1 MTAFSV
7 KNSEHFGEP
16 SKPAEKTVSP
26 VVSKPSGP
34 PKPWKKYS
42 EILQESVEYAKLRQD
57 GKIKSL
63 KTTWKGFNSIGL
75 NGIEWQS
82 LYVLAARPGVGKTLI
97 AATLARGMQKM
108 NPDQKFSVLHF
119 QFEMLGRNM
128 GMRELSSGTN
138 LNIRYIQSS
147 QDDGMPP
154 LSIVDWNKL
163 KAYADAQSNRDEY
176 VIDRALTVPQMKEAI
191 FAFYKETGLPFV
203 VTLDHAGLVKQS
215 AADTSKQQTLQNLST
230 MLTEVK
236 NALPVTFLI
245 LTQLNRDI
253 DNAERQKP
261 GKLENYPTEADV
273 YGSDYLLQCAD
284 VMIAYNRPA
293 KYNLSLYGPQR
304 YIISPA
310 DKYLLAMH
318 VLKNRFGE
326 LSIQWYK
333 ADYATMSVI
342 QVHEPTMAPSK
353 ASTH

>member
-1 MTAFSV
+1 MKSFSV
-7 KNSEHFGEP
+7 KNSEHFEQP
-16 SKPAEKTVSP
+16 SKSAEKPLAP
-26 VVSKPSGP
+26 VVAKPTGP
-34 PKPWKKYS
+34 PKLWKRYS
-42 EILQESVEYAKLRQD
+42 DILLESVEYAGRRQR
-57 GKIKSL
+57 GEIKSL

-82 LYVLAARPGVGKTLI
+82 LYVIAARPGVGKTLV
-97 AATLARGMQKM
+97 AATLARGIQKM
-108 NPDQKFSVLHF
+108 NPDQDFAVLHF

-147 QDDGMPP
+147 QDDGMPA
-154 LSIVDWNKL
+154 LSEEDLKKL
-163 KAYADAQSNRDEY
+163 ESYALAQDSRKEY
-176 VIDRALTVPQMKEAI
+176 VVDRALTVPQLKDAI
-191 FAFYKETGLPFV
+191 YAFYADVKKPFV

-215 AADTSKQQTLQNLST
+215 AQDTSKQQTLQNLST
-230 MLTEVK
+230 MLTETK

-245 LTQLNRDI
+245 LTQLNREI

-304 YIISPA
+304 YMISPA

-326 LSIQWYK
+326 LSIQFYK
-333 ADYATMSVI
+333 ADYATMSVQ
-342 QVHEPTMAPSK
+342 QVHEPRIAPTRTS
-353 ASTH
+353 S